1 MKASSHVISFSQQQ
15 AKYQEHFT
23 GMHRLLV
30 DRNERRATMKL
41 LYSMFLLA
49 TVGLLVNTVSA
60 PAHQPLFTAS
70 EMREVNRRLN
80 SISRP

>member
-1 MKASSHVISFSQQQ
+1 
-15 AKYQEHFT
+15 
-23 GMHRLLV
+23 
-30 DRNERRATMKL
+30 MKL

>member
-1 MKASSHVISFSQQQ
+1 MGSSIPLTFYLDV
-15 AKYQEHFT
+15 AGVVEHFT
-23 GMHRLLV
+23 DRHRLPL
-30 DRNERRATMKL
+30 DTIERRATMKL
-41 LYSMFLLA
+41 IYSMFLLA

-60 PAHQPLFTAS
+60 PAQPLFTAS